1 MAGEGVVFGVGLPI
15 APARRVGRPWRP
27 RRGWS
32 STRGAARGARGQTAL
47 CCSVAWRGAAHR
59 RRARVLLQAEAAV
72 ALFAYGAAVSYDLY
86 MLSPQPGEDPM
97 ETLERLEE
105 CEEAA
110 APDPVIA
117 ERNRRIAVALIATN
131 SNYTESEIKFDVIA
145 EQSGI
150 SVEEARAKH
159 RYIVLFDEDGLQ
171 ITLSDEQAS
180 INFPYRESLDP
191 KRLAEGIAKASNVIR
206 EEQGGSY
213 MTPSLRSS
221 STPFATP
228 TSSHGPLA
236 SASASCSR
244 SRRSRS
250 AKGSPDHRDS
260 LWRRIC
266 RRR

>member
-1 MAGEGVVFGVGLPI
+1 MDLGSAGQ
-15 APARRVGRPWRP
+15 RCGRSR
-27 RRGWS
+27 
-32 STRGAARGARGQTAL
+32 
-47 CCSVAWRGAAHR
+47 C
-59 RRARVLLQAEAAV
+59 QAEAAV

-105 CEEAA
+105 REEAA

-117 ERNRRIAVALIATN
+117 ERNRRIADALIATN

-159 RYIVLFDEDGLQ
+159 RYIELFDEDGLQ

-191 KRLAEGIAKASNVIR
+191 KRLAEEIAKASNVIR
-206 EEQGGSY
+206 EETGWQLYDPQLEKFIDPVRDADEFARAFGVGV
-213 MTPSLRSS
+213 SLVQQI
-221 STPFATP
+221 
-228 TSSHGPLA
+228 A
-236 SASASCSR
+236 SEQEREGQS
-244 SRRSRS
+244 
-250 AKGSPDHRDS
+250 
-260 LWRRIC
+260 
-266 RRR
+266 